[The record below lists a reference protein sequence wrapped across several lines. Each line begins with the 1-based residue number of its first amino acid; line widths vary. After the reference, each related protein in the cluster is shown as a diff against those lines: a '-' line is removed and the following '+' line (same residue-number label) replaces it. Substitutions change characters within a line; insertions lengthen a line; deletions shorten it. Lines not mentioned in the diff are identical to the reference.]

1 MASLPYLTFGAFL
14 LALFSVSNALVPSH
28 TVDVHLI
35 RGALGITSKVAHNVF
50 ARPVS
55 LPTTRANVG
64 AGAISTHQDALS
76 TSTSL
81 HATNKLKREES
92 LSSPASYDHALHQ
105 GRMLFRCQIA
115 ILAYLLT
122 GVIAFS
128 RIFERWPIADALYF
142 AVVTFTTVGY
152 GDLCPTT
159 DAGKLFAIF
168 FSFAGISIVGALL
181 GYIGGSIIEAERA
194 AIRKTRAVARAAVM
208 ELFDPTKK
216 RAKRSGCSKKDC
228 AEDESSAESRVSNAF
243 AGETNGSSTSTANNS
258 GLGTLRRIFLG
269 LFRGFTDTYYILV
282 PFLALAAI
290 IGKHEGWSIITSMY
304 YAMATATTVGWGDVS
319 PSSQQMRLLSLVFI
333 PLAVISLGEILG
345 RIAGFFIRKNTA
357 QAEKE
362 FMSRRMT
369 LDDLDAMDTDK
380 NG

>member
-1 MASLPYLTFGAFL
+1 MASLPYLTFGAL
-14 LALFSVSNALVPSH
+14 LLVLFSVSNAFVPSH
-28 TVDVHLI
+28 TVDVHLSG
-35 RGALGITSKVAHNVF
+35 GALGSSTKVAHNVF

-55 LPTTRANVG
+55 L
-64 AGAISTHQDALS
+64 AITTHQGAFS

-81 HATNKLKREES
+81 HAIKKPKREES
-92 LSSPASYDHALHQ
+92 LSSPASYDHALHR
-105 GRMLFRCQIA
+105 GRMLFRCQLA
-115 ILAYLLT
+115 IVAYLLT

-194 AIRKTRAVARAAVM
+194 AIRKTRATARAAMM
-208 ELFDPTKK
+208 ELFDPAKK
-216 RAKRSGCSKKDC
+216 RGGSKKDC
-228 AEDESSAESRVSNAF
+228 VEDESSAESRVINAL

-258 GLGTLRRIFLG
+258 GLETLRGIFSG
-269 LFRGFTDTYYILV
+269 LFRGFTDTYYIFV
-282 PFLALAAI
+282 PFLGLAAI
-290 IGKHEGWSIITSMY
+290 IGRHEGWSTITSMY

-345 RIAGFFIRKNTA
+345 RIAGFFIQKNTA

-362 FMSRRMT
+362 FMTRRMT

>member
-1 MASLPYLTFGAFL
+1 MASLPHLTFGALFL
-14 LALFSVSNALVPSH
+14 VLFSLSSAFVPSPK
-28 TVDVHLI
+28 VDFHLTS
-35 RGALGITSKVAHNVF
+35 GSLGISPKVAHNVF

-55 LPTTRANVG
+55 LPTMRSNVG
-64 AGAISTHQDALS
+64 AGAITTHQGAFS

-81 HATNKLKREES
+81 RATKKLKHEES
-92 LSSPASYDHALHQ
+92 LSSPASYDHALHR
-105 GRMLFRCQIA
+105 GRMLFRCQLA
-115 ILAYLLT
+115 IIAYLLT
-122 GVIAFS
+122 GVVAFS

-142 AVVTFTTVGY
+142 SVVTFTTVGY

-181 GYIGGSIIEAERA
+181 GYVGGSIIEAERA

-216 RAKRSGCSKKDC
+216 RGKSSKKKGE
-228 AEDESSAESRVSNAF
+228 EDEPSTESRVTNAL
-243 AGETNGSSTSTANNS
+243 AGETNGSSSSHANTS
-258 GLGTLRRIFLG
+258 GLGTLRRIFSG
-269 LFRGFTDTYYILV
+269 LFRGFTDNYYIFV
-282 PFLALAAI
+282 PFLGLATI
-290 IGKHEGWSIITSMY
+290 IGKHEGWSTITSIY

-333 PLAVISLGEILG
+333 PLAVINLGEILG

>member
-1 MASLPYLTFGAFL
+1 MASLPYLTFGAL
-14 LALFSVSNALVPSH
+14 LLVLFSVSNAFVPSH
-28 TVDVHLI
+28 TVDVHLS
-35 RGALGITSKVAHNVF
+35 GDALGISTKVAHNLF

-55 LPTTRANVG
+55 L
-64 AGAISTHQDALS
+64 AITTHQGAFS

-81 HATNKLKREES
+81 HVTKKLKRDES
-92 LSSPASYDHALHQ
+92 LSSPASYDHALHR
-105 GRMLFRCQIA
+105 GRMLFRCQLA
-115 ILAYLLT
+115 IVAYLLT

-128 RIFERWPIADALYF
+128 RIFERWPITDALYF

-194 AIRKTRAVARAAVM
+194 AIRKTRATARAAIM
-208 ELFDPTKK
+208 ELFDPAKK
-216 RAKRSGCSKKDC
+216 RAKRREGSKKDC
-228 AEDESSAESRVSNAF
+228 VEDESSAESRVPNAF
-243 AGETNGSSTSTANNS
+243 AGEINGSGTSTANNS
-258 GLGTLRRIFLG
+258 GLGMLRRIVSG
-269 LFRGFTDTYYILV
+269 LFRGFTDTYYIFV
-282 PFLALAAI
+282 PFVGLAAI
-290 IGKHEGWSIITSMY
+290 IGRHEGWSTITSMY

-345 RIAGFFIRKNTA
+345 RIAGFFIQKNTA

-362 FMSRRMT
+362 FMTRRMT